1 MHNNLSLLGN
11 QTLSS
16 IVIPGSHDSDTY
28 NLNNCTTAV
37 GVGANECNTQTQ
49 TLSILGQL
57 QNGSRYFDIR
67 PVYFNGDFVTGHFSC
82 NSTLGLLG
90 CNGPKVSD
98 ILDEVTTFMQ
108 ESKDLVILDF
118 SHFFDRTTVSCIRTT
133 LTSFTDT
140 QLQDLESS
148 KTLTLKPFTNTQLQ
162 DLESSVSQQLG
173 DLLYSGPQPSS
184 TSKLNSLISQD
195 KGAVL
200 VLFDSPAGS
209 TTGIYPSSALN
220 IYNQYSNTNDLDA
233 MVADQLNKLKNDSFP
248 DNEFVLSWTLTL
260 SNEQSE
266 ACAVGGLTTSI
277 LDLANTA
284 ETVLWSNMVSA
295 LGQQIKSQTT
305 PNVVYID
312 NYQGFAADI
321 AVWLN
326 QQLMTSGFTKSCSN
340 SNLQNTSVLQSTC
353 QGPSSSST
361 TPVDLNSYIGNNNG
375 TLTWQYG
382 GFQKS
387 CQNITLASP
396 NTLSAQC
403 QNAAQTTY
411 IPTTI
416 DLDERIINRDG
427 HLKYVGS

>member
-1 MHNNLSLLGN
+1 
-11 QTLSS
+11 
-16 IVIPGSHDSDTY
+16 
-28 NLNNCTTAV
+28 
-37 GVGANECNTQTQ
+37 
-49 TLSILGQL
+49 
-57 QNGSRYFDIR
+57 
-67 PVYFNGDFVTGHFSC
+67 
-82 NSTLGLLG
+82 
-90 CNGPKVSD
+90 
-98 ILDEVTTFMQ
+98 
-108 ESKDLVILDF
+108 
-118 SHFFDRTTVSCIRTT
+118 
-133 LTSFTDT
+133 
-140 QLQDLESS
+140 
-148 KTLTLKPFTNTQLQ
+148 
-162 DLESSVSQQLG
+162 
-173 DLLYSGPQPSS
+173 
-184 TSKLNSLISQD
+184 
-195 KGAVL
+195 
-200 VLFDSPAGS
+200 
-209 TTGIYPSSALN
+209 
-220 IYNQYSNTNDLDA
+220 